1 MLPRNYARNVNRW
14 SWSKQELR
22 PILTCH
28 PHTRNYTT
36 RKTFCIRKFM
46 THSCK
51 KIQNCCKFRVHDPSY
66 IFLET
71 FLQNSWINAT
81 HMLWSHQYINFYD
94 PLRTLWMYCA
104 TECKQQ
110 CHTSI
115 CHHHSTAVMWRQ
127 RRAAAVYS
135 ATAWLTIL
143 RLTQWLSDWILHWQ
157 GLNLQLAFTALQ
169 LSHRKSIFRHDWN
182 CHARSS
188 HYSYLL
194 LLI

>member
-1 MLPRNYARNVNRW
+1 MSLACYCGHMANWRQLQLLEYLLQCQVAMLPRNYARNVNRW

-115 CHHHSTAVMWRQ
+115 CHHYSTAPPPV
-127 RRAAAVYS
+127 
-135 ATAWLTIL
+135 
-143 RLTQWLSDWILHWQ
+143 
-157 GLNLQLAFTALQ
+157 
-169 LSHRKSIFRHDWN
+169 
-182 CHARSS
+182 
-188 HYSYLL
+188 
-194 LLI
+194 